1 MAKFKKL
8 IYNTTEVTN
17 INRVIFNGVVYDRC
31 NYVDVD
37 INVMADIYGK
47 NATTFKNTWAKSMP
61 WSLTS
66 SNTTYATI
74 IPNGQG
80 FVINGITYTPSASST
95 QYQNGYGIFMYTMPS
110 GSDVGTSRPS
120 VGPTNYSGI
129 TTDYTTMV
137 NYYST
142 VYTTQSISIT
152 RSISINTTTG
162 VVSGDISDCTYT
174 TKKVAEEIS
183 SIKWYTSKYDN
194 SLGQYLTL
202 ISGSQTLRQTKAS
215 AQYKTSKGMTTTKYV
230 ELLDNDSLADDADWV
245 SSYKGVFGYS
255 FNTIS
260 WNDNITSGGETY
272 TLSSGQGTTSAK
284 YKSQKESYNPDLYIT
299 FSFKASTGAI
309 TWNTSGTYTST
320 FVNNVKN
327 HSSIDVQPRYYYTHN
342 ATLWQY
348 VGSELVEV
356 VRASKEKLTLRFY
369 I

>member
-37 INVMADIYGK
+37 INV
-47 NATTFKNTWAKSMP
+47 NATTSTTYETTMLYY
-61 WSLTS
+61 LTS
-66 SNTTYATI
+66 SNANYVTI
-74 IPNGQG
+74 SSVGDSFI
-80 FVINGITYTPSASST
+80 INGTTYTPSASST

-110 GSDVGTSRPS
+110 GSDVGTSDPI

-129 TTDYTTMV
+129 TTDYTSPEV

-142 VYTTQSISIT
+142 VYTTQSIT

-174 TKKVAEEIS
+174 TKKVAEEF
-183 SIKWYTSKYDN
+183 KFD
-194 SLGQYLTL
+194 
-202 ISGSQTLRQTKAS
+202 
-215 AQYKTSKGMTTTKYV
+215 
-230 ELLDNDSLADDADWV
+230 
-245 SSYKGVFGYS
+245 
-255 FNTIS
+255 TIT
-260 WNDNITSGGETY
+260 WNDNITSGRQTY

-284 YKSQKESYNPDLYIT
+284 YEGQKPSYNPNLYIS

-320 FVNNVKN
+320 LVNNVKN
-327 HSSIDVQPRYYYTHN
+327 NTSIDVQPRYYYTHN
-342 ATLWQY
+342 STSWNFT
-348 VGSELVEV
+348 GSELVEV

-369 I
+369 V